1 LRKTFDAGCEY
12 IVDAC
17 QCLPGRLASRRTLGA
32 FVDRVVADLGLHP
45 VGEMQWHVFGG
56 PGGITGLL
64 MLSESHLTLH
74 TLPERGYAAF
84 NLYHCASQPAWPWE
98 QRLRDALGA
107 REVVVRTLPRG
118 ELREPI
124 HRGADLGVGIV
135 EVRRQADAGVRAI
148 VDDDA
153 RRDQRL

>member
-1 LRKTFDAGCEY
+1 MDTPSGCEFV
-12 IVDAC
+12 VDASGC
-17 QCLPGRLASRRTLGA
+17 DPARLTSLDALEALVRAIVREM
-32 FVDRVVADLGLHP
+32 DLHP
-45 VGEMQWHVFGG
+45 VAPMQWHVFGG

-74 TLPERGYAAF
+74 TFPERGYAAF

-98 QRLRDALGA
+98 QRLPDALGA
-107 REVVVRTLPRG
+107 REVVVRTLARG
-118 ELREPI
+118 ELRKPV
-124 HRGADLGVGIV
+124 HRGADLGLGVV

-153 RRDQRL
+153 RRNQRL